1 MSRGRLRRN
10 GIIIKRGDGILSPK
24 NRLHMRIEE
33 QLDAEIEELSRMYEE
48 KTGIKTTKTNIIES
62 ALREGLKVLRKNLK

>member
-1 MSRGRLRRN
+1 
-10 GIIIKRGDGILSPK
+10 
-24 NRLHMRIEE
+24 MRIEE